1 MEIREIQK
9 VVSKEG
15 KTAQRLQENGRY
27 SIIRYK
33 KVKARKTMIDIHCH
47 LLYGVDDGAKTI
59 EESVAMLEAA
69 KEQGISS
76 MILTPHY
83 RHGMFAYPK
92 EEIEEHFRI
101 LEPYAQKLGIY
112 LALGTEYHVNS
123 HIVEALD
130 SGRCRTMAGS
140 RYVLCEYSHDSE
152 YAYIY
157 QMTQELVLHG
167 YIPVFAHVERYGAL
181 ADLQLAEE
189 LRNLGAWITVN
200 ADAVLGLEGMGP
212 KKYCKKMLKAEC
224 VDAIASDSHGIK
236 NRANH
241 MGKCYE
247 LIEKKFGREYA
258 DQLLVNHPAK
268 ILTGE
273 MK

>member
-1 MEIREIQK
+1 
-9 VVSKEG
+9 
-15 KTAQRLQENGRY
+15 
-27 SIIRYK
+27 
-33 KVKARKTMIDIHCH
+33 MIDIHCH

-69 KEQGISS
+69 KEQGISA

-157 QMTQELVLHG
+157 QMTQELVDAFENKRVHLLEE
-167 YIPVFAHVERYGAL
+167 PSAELNAL
-181 ADLQLAEE
+181 
-189 LRNLGAWITVN
+189 
-200 ADAVLGLEGMGP
+200 
-212 KKYCKKMLKAEC
+212 
-224 VDAIASDSHGIK
+224 
-236 NRANH
+236 
-241 MGKCYE
+241 GKS
-247 LIEKKFGREYA
+247 I
-258 DQLLVNHPAK
+258 
-268 ILTGE
+268 
-273 MK
+273 

>member
-1 MEIREIQK
+1 MHRNLEFILHWAPNTMVIIPDIAK
-9 VVSKEG
+9 
-15 KTAQRLQENGRY
+15 NGC
-27 SIIRYK
+27 SPFI
-33 KVKARKTMIDIHCH
+33 A
-47 LLYGVDDGAKTI
+47 YGANANFG
-59 EESVAMLEAA
+59 
-69 KEQGISS
+69 
-76 MILTPHY
+76 
-83 RHGMFAYPK
+83 
-92 EEIEEHFRI
+92 
-101 LEPYAQKLGIY
+101 
-112 LALGTEYHVNS
+112 
-123 HIVEALD
+123 
-130 SGRCRTMAGS
+130 MAGAAFAIFLRS
-140 RYVLCEYSHDSE
+140 KNKN
-152 YAYIY
+152 IY

>member
-1 MEIREIQK
+1 M
-9 VVSKEG
+9 
-15 KTAQRLQENGRY
+15 AQRLQENGRY

-33 KVKARKTMIDIHCH
+33 KVKAGKPMIDIHCH

-59 EESVAMLEAA
+59 EESVAMLEEA
-69 KEQGISS
+69 KAQGVSA

-92 EEIEEHFRI
+92 EEIEEHYRI

-123 HIVEALD
+123 HMVEAFD
-130 SGRCRTMAGS
+130 SGRCRTLASS

-152 YAYIY
+152 YTYIY
-157 QMTQELVLHG
+157 QMTQELILHG
-167 YIPVFAHVERYGAL
+167 YIPVFAHVERYEAL
-181 ADLQLAEE
+181 ADLDAVEE

-212 KKYCKKMLKAEC
+212 KKYCKKMLKAEY

-236 NRANH
+236 KRANH

-247 LIEKKFGREYA
+247 LIEKKFSSEYA
-258 DQLLVNHPAK
+258 DQLFVTHPAK

>member
-1 MEIREIQK
+1 MFAGKSIVEIREIQK

-69 KEQGISS
+69 KEQGISA

-140 RYVLCEYSHDSE
+140 RYVLC
-152 YAYIY
+152 IR
-157 QMTQELVLHG
+157 T
-167 YIPVFAHVERYGAL
+167 
-181 ADLQLAEE
+181 
-189 LRNLGAWITVN
+189 TVN
-200 ADAVLGLEGMGP
+200 MP
-212 KKYCKKMLKAEC
+212 
-224 VDAIASDSHGIK
+224 IFT
-236 NRANH
+236 R
-241 MGKCYE
+241 
-247 LIEKKFGREYA
+247 
-258 DQLLVNHPAK
+258 
-268 ILTGE
+268 
-273 MK
+273 

>member
-1 MEIREIQK
+1 
-9 VVSKEG
+9 
-15 KTAQRLQENGRY
+15 
-27 SIIRYK
+27 
-33 KVKARKTMIDIHCH
+33 
-47 LLYGVDDGAKTI
+47 
-59 EESVAMLEAA
+59 MLHTDAT
-69 KEQGISS
+69 SL
-76 MILTPHY
+76 IL
-83 RHGMFAYPK
+83 
-92 EEIEEHFRI
+92 
-101 LEPYAQKLGIY
+101 
-112 LALGTEYHVNS
+112 NS

>member
-1 MEIREIQK
+1 
-9 VVSKEG
+9 
-15 KTAQRLQENGRY
+15 
-27 SIIRYK
+27 
-33 KVKARKTMIDIHCH
+33 MIDIHCH

-69 KEQGISS
+69 KEQGISA

-167 YIPVFAHVERYGAL
+167 YIPVFAHVERYG
-181 ADLQLAEE
+181 
-189 LRNLGAWITVN
+189 
-200 ADAVLGLEGMGP
+200 LEGMGP

>member
-1 MEIREIQK
+1 
-9 VVSKEG
+9 
-15 KTAQRLQENGRY
+15 
-27 SIIRYK
+27 
-33 KVKARKTMIDIHCH
+33 
-47 LLYGVDDGAKTI
+47 
-59 EESVAMLEAA
+59 
-69 KEQGISS
+69 
-76 MILTPHY
+76 
-83 RHGMFAYPK
+83 
-92 EEIEEHFRI
+92 
-101 LEPYAQKLGIY
+101 
-112 LALGTEYHVNS
+112 
-123 HIVEALD
+123 
-130 SGRCRTMAGS
+130 MAGS

-247 LIEKKFGREYA
+247 LIEKKIWQGICGSAFGESSGKDSDRRNEIVSNGALIWSSSYNRNV
-258 DQLLVNHPAK
+258 L
-268 ILTGE
+268 
-273 MK
+273 